1 MDTDDLSE
9 KAYKGIII
17 EAEQFSH
24 DLTLYYGLLSSECED
39 EAEYLT
45 KAEELTR
52 KIMSYEDIAL
62 DDLFFGEIVDKNGLG
77 IALGKI
83 LFNIQQLR
91 KSK

>member
-9 KAYKGIII
+9 KAYEGIII

-24 DLTLYYGLLSSECED
+24 DLTLYYGVLASDCED
-39 EAEYLT
+39 EAEYLA

-52 KIMSYEDIAL
+52 EIMSYDDVAL
-62 DDLFFGEIVDKNGLG
+62 DDFFFGETVDKKGLE
-77 IALGKI
+77 ITLKKI

-91 KSK
+91 ESK

>member
-9 KAYKGIII
+9 NAYKGIII

-24 DLTLYYGLLSSECED
+24 DLTLYYGMLSYECEN
-39 EAEYLT
+39 EAEYLA

-52 KIMSYEDIAL
+52 EIMSYDDIAL
-62 DDLFFGEIVDKNGLG
+62 EDLFFGETVDKKGLN